1 MSTSSF
7 WLAVVA
13 TAAIVAATTPALSA
27 DVPAESDLDVAV
39 EDDNHWY
46 ASLQGGLI
54 FGTDWDD
61 ESPLGDFHL
70 DVENGWRIGGAAGYS
85 LSPVFSLEGE
95 IGYLREEGDASGC
108 CDGGNISILTGMVN
122 LIAGTALAGWLH
134 PYVGVGAGLAHVSL
148 NDIDLPGPVELDDSD
163 IVFGAQGF
171 AGMDFVLTEWF
182 ALGGRYRLL
191 HLDEVHGSAG
201 HDLDPDLIHSIEAV
215 FTVGF

>member
-1 MSTSSF
+1 MSISSF

-13 TAAIVAATTPALSA
+13 TATGVAATTPALSA
-27 DVPAESDLDVAV
+27 DIPAELDVAV
-39 EDDNHWY
+39 EDENHWY

-61 ESPLGDFHL
+61 ESSLGDFHL
-70 DVENGWRIGGAAGYS
+70 EVENGWRIGGAAGYS

-95 IGYLREEGDASGC
+95 IGYLREEIDPPSGC
-108 CDGGNISILTGMVN
+108 CDDGSISILTGMVN
-122 LIAGTALAGWLH
+122 LVAGAALAGWVR
-134 PYVGVGAGLAHVSL
+134 PYVGVGAGLVHISL
-148 NDIDLPGPVELDDSD
+148 NDIDLPGPVDLDDKD

-171 AGMDFVLTEWF
+171 AGIDFVLTEWF

-191 HLDEVHGSAG
+191 RLDNVHANAG
-201 HDLDPDLIHSIEAV
+201 HDLDPDLVHSIEAV